1 VRLDYQP
8 TVNAVGGSGELYVAI
23 SAERDPL
30 AKRSDVEWIV
40 GVIKDDDGKPLGKI
54 LTNMEPKG
62 LVADAFIQELNAAG
76 YKVKVVPSLPQDAAK
91 GLVFS
96 GVTLKLNDVVE
107 VVKAQAKGSVQVNVE
122 VWKGGA
128 KVKQLDYEES
138 SSNTVMRTNSE
149 NLDKTLQDTVKT
161 VTRKAIPE
169 IMRALE
175 N

>member
-1 VRLDYQP
+1 
-8 TVNAVGGSGELYVAI
+8 
-23 SAERDPL
+23 
-30 AKRSDVEWIV
+30 
-40 GVIKDDDGKPLGKI
+40 
-54 LTNMEPKG
+54 
-62 LVADAFIQELNAAG
+62 VADAFIQELNAAG

-122 VWKGGA
+122 FWKGGA

>member
-1 VRLDYQP
+1 
-8 TVNAVGGSGELYVAI
+8 
-23 SAERDPL
+23 
-30 AKRSDVEWIV
+30 
-40 GVIKDDDGKPLGKI
+40 
-54 LTNMEPKG
+54 
-62 LVADAFIQELNAAG
+62 
-76 YKVKVVPSLPQDAAK
+76 
-91 GLVFS
+91 
-96 GVTLKLNDVVE
+96 
-107 VVKAQAKGSVQVNVE
+107 VE